1 MTGLGGGGSAVGVQ
15 PGSRLGADVDRWR
28 PRTTRGNGR
37 SLGRSWR
44 ELLEESMKEAAEE
57 EKRNAI
63 ERGSFH
69 EGVPAI
75 AVIVDGGGANAH
87 TNIHTM

>member
-1 MTGLGGGGSAVGVQ
+1 
-15 PGSRLGADVDRWR
+15 
-28 PRTTRGNGR
+28 
-37 SLGRSWR
+37 
-44 ELLEESMKEAAEE
+44 MKEAAGE

-75 AVIVDGGGANAH
+75 AVIVDGGWSKL
-87 TNIHTM
+87 NIHTTLNLVQL